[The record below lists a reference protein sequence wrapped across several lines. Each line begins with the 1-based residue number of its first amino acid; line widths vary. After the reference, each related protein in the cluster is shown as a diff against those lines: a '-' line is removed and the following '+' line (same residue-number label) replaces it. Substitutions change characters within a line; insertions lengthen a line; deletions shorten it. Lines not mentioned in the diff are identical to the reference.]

1 MTKKLIWNVYYQYR
15 RVTIQLIT
23 CIFNLSQGKEL
34 LERLPV
40 KLNFFKN
47 EYFKTVL
54 NEYFTKDQLD
64 IKELRFKIDLKIFE
78 DIACRIY
85 G

>member
-54 NEYFTKDQLD
+54 NEYFTKD
-64 IKELRFKIDLKIFE
+64 
-78 DIACRIY
+78 
-85 G
+85 